1 MLDDRVHAEF
11 LRYYELLEKF
21 SADYHSDARLKA
33 RIDGGDIAPAVE
45 ALGLEEVRRE
55 VEVRIVSDTQEVRH
69 VIMPPAAEQVMP
81 DSMLEMVA
89 GGAGDTDL
97 TVGTRFAQVNV
108 AFGMTGISITADP
121 DA

>member
-45 ALGLEEVRRE
+45 ALGLEDVRRE

-69 VIMPPAAEQVMP
+69 VIMPPAAEQVIS
-81 DSMLEMVA
+81 DSLLEMVA

-97 TVGTRFAQVNV
+97 AVGTRFAQVNA

>member
-21 SADYHSDARLKA
+21 SADYHSDAALKA

-45 ALGLEEVRRE
+45 ALGLEDVQRE
-55 VEVRIVSDTQEVRH
+55 VQVRIVSDTQEVRH
-69 VIMPPAAEQVMP
+69 VIMPPPAERVMP
-81 DSMLEMVA
+81 DSLLEMVA
-89 GGAGDTDL
+89 GGTDAFAL
-97 TVGTRFAQVNV
+97 ETGRRFAQVNV
-108 AFGMTGISITADP
+108 AFGMMVISAGP

>member
-21 SADYHSDARLKA
+21 SADYRSDAALKA

-45 ALGLEEVRRE
+45 ALGLEDVQRE

-69 VIMPPAAEQVMP
+69 VIMPPAAEQVVP
-81 DSMLEMVA
+81 DSLLEMVA
-89 GGAGDTDL
+89 GGTGASALETGR
-97 TVGTRFAQVNV
+97 RFAQVNV
-108 AFGMTGISITADP
+108 AFGMMTITDGP
-121 DA
+121 DT